1 MQEKNRILNSQLLIN
16 VMFVTD
22 QVQNQAIVQARVQCV
37 EDMDKFAQAKDFL
50 LCNKLALSVQVP
62 ENK

>member
-1 MQEKNRILNSQLLIN
+1 MLEKNKILNSQLLIN

-37 EDMDKFAQAKDFL
+37 EDMDKFAQARDFL
-50 LCNKLALSVQVP
+50 LYNKLALSVQVLV
-62 ENK
+62 NK